1 MCLEMGLH
9 QREILEQKALAD
21 VQKEQLVRLFWSL
34 YVLDN
39 RWSIG
44 TGLPSHLNA
53 DDIDPTL
60 PRPVS
65 SQLKDGLLKVQLLMP
80 SRRDSPT

>member
-9 QREILEQKALAD
+9 QHKILEQKEL
-21 VQKEQLVRLFWSL
+21 VNVPKEQLVRLFWSL

-39 RWSIG
+39 RWSLG
-44 TGLPSHLNA
+44 TGLPSHMDA

-65 SQLKDGLLKVQLLMP
+65 FSLDE
-80 SRRDSPT
+80 D